1 MRYNAD
7 DDKITLGEMLRQE
20 RFGAGI
26 SDQKSLDAQY
36 AKALMGDGKFEVRP
50 FAQLRTGYSLY
61 SQNDLDYIDDNAERL
76 ARQKMR
82 SDAMKRQFAI
92 NGIYLGIGLSCMF
105 LT

>member
-7 DDKITLGEMLRQE
+7 DDEMTLGEMLRQE

-50 FAQLRTGYSLY
+50 PRCVTSSL
-61 SQNDLDYIDDNAERL
+61 LFI
-76 ARQKMR
+76 
-82 SDAMKRQFAI
+82 I
-92 NGIYLGIGLSCMF
+92 LSE
-105 LT
+105 

>member
-7 DDKITLGEMLRQE
+7 DDEITLGEMLRQE

-50 FAQLRTGYSLY
+50 PHCLTPYLSLITF
-61 SQNDLDYIDDNAERL
+61 SE
-76 ARQKMR
+76 
-82 SDAMKRQFAI
+82 
-92 NGIYLGIGLSCMF
+92 
-105 LT
+105 

>member
-7 DDKITLGEMLRQE
+7 DDDVTLGEMLRQE

-50 FAQLRTGYSLY
+50 PHCFTGTP
-61 SQNDLDYIDDNAERL
+61 N
-76 ARQKMR
+76 
-82 SDAMKRQFAI
+82 
-92 NGIYLGIGLSCMF
+92 IYH
-105 LT
+105 T